1 MCKCFLSLTEPD
13 HAKPIKII
21 RRIGKTF
28 ENETLRGLNIPVE
41 IDIIEIFECNT
52 DMSRN
57 ERFFS
62 ASATYKK

>member
-1 MCKCFLSLTEPD
+1 MCKYFLNLTEPD
-13 HAKPIKII
+13 HAKPIKI
-21 RRIGKTF
+21 RRRGRKTF
-28 ENETLRGLNIPVE
+28 KTTTLRGLNITVE